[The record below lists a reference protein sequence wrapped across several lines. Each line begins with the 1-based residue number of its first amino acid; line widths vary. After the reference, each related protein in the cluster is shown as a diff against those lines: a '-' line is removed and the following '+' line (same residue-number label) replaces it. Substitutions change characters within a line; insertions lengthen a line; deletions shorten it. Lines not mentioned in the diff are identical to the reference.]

1 MQERLFRKEALDR
14 LSSPEE
20 LDQLMQITSPRSWLA
35 LLAIILLIIAG
46 IAWGVWG
53 SIAETT
59 SGEGILIRGGIDTIS
74 APISGRLDDIY
85 IRLGDSVEQGQVIA
99 RVLPTNSDELVRV
112 ESNSNGRVIEV
123 RVAAGNFVQIGEP
136 LVNLEPTGDVVQ
148 DIEAILFLPAAEG
161 KKVRPGMKVQVIP
174 TTVRAE
180 ETGVMLGWV
189 RTVSE
194 FPESQESLRRVLEND
209 DLVTRFFEITNNAP
223 IQVRVDLVPARDS
236 VSGYKWSSPEG
247 AKVDIQS
254 GTLFDATIILDE
266 KPPIELIFPFLARN

>member
-35 LLAIILLIIAG
+35 LLAIILLIVAG
-46 IAWGVWG
+46 IAWGIWG

-74 APISGRLDDIY
+74 APVSGRLDDIY

-148 DIEAILFLPAAEG
+148 DIEAILFLPATEG

-194 FPESQESLRRVLEND
+194 VPESQESLRRVLEND

>member
-35 LLAIILLIIAG
+35 LLAIILLIVAG
-46 IAWGVWG
+46 IAWGIWG

-74 APISGRLDDIY
+74 APVSGRLDDIY

-148 DIEAILFLPAAEG
+148 DIEAILFLPATEG

>member
-112 ESNSNGRVIEV
+112 ESNSNGRVIGV

>member
-35 LLAIILLIIAG
+35 LLAIILLIIVG
-46 IAWGVWG
+46 IVWGVWG
-53 SIAETT
+53 RIAETT
-59 SGEGILIRGGIDTIS
+59 DGQGILIRGGIDTIS

-85 IRLGDSVEQGQVIA
+85 VRLGDSVEQGQVIA

-112 ESNSNGRVIEV
+112 ESNTTGRIIEV

-136 LVNLEPTGDVVQ
+136 LVNLEPTGDVVT
-148 DIEAILFLPAAEG
+148 DIEAILFLPATEG

-209 DLVTRFFEITNNAP
+209 DLVTRFFQATNNAP
-223 IQVRVDLVPARDS
+223 IQVRVDLVPARDT

-247 AKVDIQS
+247 GKIDIQS
-254 GTLFDATIILDE
+254 GTLFDAIIILDE
-266 KPPIELIFPFLARN
+266 KPPIELVFPFLARN